1 MTDATN
7 QDDVI
12 DVFEDQSAPG
22 VETDQIE
29 NDGVDDQAEAEGE
42 EDPEGEGSP
51 SDGEDDEYEEVER
64 GDKRYKVHKDLK
76 ADLLRQEDYSR
87 KTQIHAEEVRRFE
100 QKVQAFDVASEE
112 SLNAAIEVRAIRGRM
127 EAIQA
132 LSEQEW
138 NWIRANQPDQY
149 DKIVRDMT
157 TLPHKLAE
165 AEENSKAKKD
175 EVLKAQSEI
184 QTKRIEQGQAILA
197 RDIPGWGPELGNKL
211 VEFAAKEFGANADED
226 SDAFMNPKVVKMV
239 HALYQARQSQ
249 QKAQTA
255 KRAEQAQKTV
265 PANTVKGGAAPK
277 AGLHDKLSS
286 EEWAARRNREL
297 AAKGRP

>member
-22 VETDQIE
+22 VETDQDE
-29 NDGVDDQAEAEGE
+29 NDGVDDQASTEGD
-42 EDPEGEGSP
+42 EDSEGEGSP

-76 ADLLRQEDYSR
+76 ADLLRHDDYSR
-87 KTQIHAEEVRRFE
+87 KTQVHAEDVRRFE
-100 QKVQAFDVASEE
+100 QKVQAFDAASEE
-112 SLNAAIEVRAIRGRM
+112 SLNAAIEVRSIRDRM

-132 LSEQEW
+132 LTDQEW

-149 DKIVRDMT
+149 DRIVREMT
-157 TLPHKLAE
+157 TLPQKLAE
-165 AEENSKAKKD
+165 AENTSKAKKD

-211 VEFAAKEFGANADED
+211 VEFAAKEFGATADED

-277 AGLHDKLSS
+277 GGLHDKLSAT
-286 EEWAARRNREL
+286 EWAARRNREL

>member
-29 NDGVDDQAEAEGE
+29 SDGVDDQAEAEGD
-42 EDPEGEGSP
+42 EDSEGEGTP
-51 SDGEDDEYEEVER
+51 SDNEDDDYEEVER
-64 GDKRYKVHKDLK
+64 GDKRYKIHKDLK
-76 ADLLRQEDYSR
+76 DDLLRRDDYSR

-100 QKVQAFDVASEE
+100 QKVQAFDAASEE
-112 SLNAAIEVRAIRGRM
+112 SLNAAIEVRSIRDRM

-132 LSEQEW
+132 LTDQEW

-149 DKIVRDMT
+149 DRIVREMT
-157 TLPHKLAE
+157 TLPQKLAE
-165 AEENSKAKKD
+165 AENTSKSKKD

-211 VEFAAKEFGANADED
+211 VEFAAKEFGATADED
-226 SDAFMNPKVVKMV
+226 SEAFMNPKVVKMV

-277 AGLHDKLSS
+277 AGLHDKLST
-286 EEWAARRNREL
+286 EEWAARRNREI